1 MSELK
6 LKLLAE
12 AVLIQM
18 KRDKVTPEEA
28 VARYALDDEAKAA
41 VLAAVG
47 GAK

>member
-6 LKLLAE
+6 LKLLSD
-12 AVLIQM
+12 AVMIQM
-18 KRDKVTPEEA
+18 KRDKITAEIA
-28 VARYALDDEAKAA
+28 VAKYALGEEEKAA

>member
-6 LKLLAE
+6 LKLLTD
-12 AVLIQM
+12 AVIIHM
-18 KRDKVTPEEA
+18 KRNKVTAEEA
-28 VARYALDDEAKAA
+28 VAKYPLSDEEKAA